1 MLTRTVRAQLV
12 IFVVVGMLG
21 LLSVAFNYMQIQS
34 LLGLDRLT
42 VTLQLPAT
50 GGLYRFS
57 NVTYRGFQVGRVTK
71 VQLAKHGS
79 QLAVEATLSL
89 SSTAQIPADL
99 EAHVRSVSAVGEQY
113 VDLRPRTESGPFLH
127 DGSVIAVKD
136 ASIPRAIG
144 PVLDNVKTLLA
155 TMPEGSL
162 HTLVDEGYNS
172 VKGGQYDLQ
181 SLIDSSATFS
191 SALDTSGEQTQA
203 LFNDAAPLV
212 DSQTKSIDAL
222 RVWSRSLAGLTDQL
236 RDNDPQIRTLLQ
248 TGPGF
253 AQEATRLFNQL
264 KPTLPILLANLSTLG
279 EITATYN
286 ASLEQV
292 LVLYPP
298 YVAGVITGSPAH
310 NPQGM
315 LLGNYAQEFNDPPTC
330 NVGYLPPS
338 AWRAPSDTTTIDTPD
353 GLYCKLPQDSPIAV
367 RGLRNYPCIRK
378 PGKRAPTAA
387 ICNSDQNYEPL
398 AQRNPPIGPFPRD
411 PNLEAQGVSPDSRW
425 FPDHGLYSPP
435 GEGPGVPPTQPP
447 APPPPGLPVSPL
459 PRDIYNSDGL
469 APPPVLPPPTEGSG
483 SAASTDP
490 PIPSA
495 PAAGFSG
502 AVAPA
507 DAAAT
512 AMYNPRTGEYIGTD
526 GRVYRQADL
535 VPLTAHKT
543 WKDLVFSE

>member
-1 MLTRTVRAQLV
+1 MVRAQLV
-12 IFVVVGMLG
+12 IFAVVGMLG
-21 LLSVAFNYMQIQS
+21 LLSVAFTYMQVQS
-34 LLGLDRLT
+34 LMGLDRLT

-57 NVTYRGFQVGRVTK
+57 NVTYRGVQVGRVTK
-71 VQLAKHGS
+71 VQLTKRGS

-89 SSTAQIPADL
+89 SNAVQIPANL

-113 VDLRPRTESGPFLH
+113 VDLRPRTENGPFLH
-127 DGSVIAVKD
+127 DGSVIAVND

-144 PVLDNVKTLLA
+144 PVLDNVSTLLA

-162 HTLVDEGYNS
+162 HTLVNEGYNS

-181 SLIDSSATFS
+181 SLIDSTAAFS
-191 SALDTSGEQTQA
+191 SGLDTSGEQTQA

-212 DSQTKSIDAL
+212 DSQMQAVDAL
-222 RVWSRSLAGLTDQL
+222 HIWSRSLAGLTDQL

-253 AQEATRLFNQL
+253 AREATRLFNQL
-264 KPTLPILLANLSTLG
+264 KPTIPILLANLSTLG

-298 YVAGVITGSPAH
+298 YVAGLITGSAAH
-310 NPQGM
+310 TPQGM
-315 LLGNYAQEFNDPPTC
+315 VLGNYAQEFNDPPTC

-411 PNLEAQGVSPDSRW
+411 PNLEAQGVPPDSRW
-425 FPDHGLYSPP
+425 FPDQGLYSPP
-435 GEGPGVPPTQPP
+435 GQGPGIPPTQPP
-447 APPPPGLPVSPL
+447 VPPPPGLPVSPL

-469 APPPVLPPPTEGSG
+469 APPPVPTAPTDGGG
-483 SAASTDP
+483 SAAPSDP
-490 PIPSA
+490 PEASA
-495 PAAGFSG
+495 PATGFSG
-502 AVAPA
+502 APAPV
-507 DAAAT
+507 AT
-512 AMYNPRTGEYIGTD
+512 ATYNPRTGEYIGPD

-535 VPLTAHKT
+535 VPLAAHKT
-543 WKDLVFSE
+543 WKDLVLSE

>member
-1 MLTRTVRAQLV
+1 
-12 IFVVVGMLG
+12 
-21 LLSVAFNYMQIQS
+21 
-34 LLGLDRLT
+34 
-42 VTLQLPAT
+42 
-50 GGLYRFS
+50 
-57 NVTYRGFQVGRVTK
+57 
-71 VQLAKHGS
+71 
-79 QLAVEATLSL
+79 
-89 SSTAQIPADL
+89 
-99 EAHVRSVSAVGEQY
+99 VGEQY

-127 DGSVIAVKD
+127 DGSVVAVTD

-172 VKGGQYDLQ
+172 VNGAQYDLQ

-191 SALDTSGEQTQA
+191 SALDTAGEQTQA

-222 RVWSRSLAGLTDQL
+222 RIWSRSLAGLTDQL
-236 RDNDPQIRTLLQ
+236 RDNDPQIRNLLQ

-298 YVAGVITGSPAH
+298 YVAGLITGSPAH

-411 PNLEAQGVSPDSRW
+411 PNLEAQGVPPDSRW
-425 FPDHGLYSPP
+425 FPDQGLYAPP

-447 APPPPGLPVSPL
+447 PPPPPGLPVSPL

-469 APPPVLPPPTEGSG
+469 PPPPVPPPPAEGS
-483 SAASTDP
+483 APPTDQP
-490 PIPSA
+490 VPSA

-502 AVAPA
+502 AVAPGGGV
-507 DAAAT
+507 AT
-512 AMYNPRTGEYIGTD
+512 AMYDPRTGEYIGAD
-526 GRVYRQADL
+526 GRVYRQADV
-535 VPLTAHKT
+535 VPLAAHKT
-543 WKDLVFSE
+543 WKDLVLGE